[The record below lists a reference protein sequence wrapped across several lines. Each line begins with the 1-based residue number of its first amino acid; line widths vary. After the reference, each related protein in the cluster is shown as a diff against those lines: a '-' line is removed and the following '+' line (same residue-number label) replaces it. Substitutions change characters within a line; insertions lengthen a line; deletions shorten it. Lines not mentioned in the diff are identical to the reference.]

1 MNNFLIALMLAAGI
15 ATLVYTKM
23 GRRMGYG
30 NSGSVWTLVGMSF
43 AISFLIVFIMLKTL
57 IDL

>member
-1 MNNFLIALMLAAGI
+1 MLAAGI

-43 AISFLIVFIMLKTL
+43 VISFLIVFIMLKTL